1 MSKIKIEYTDVD
13 KLIPYINNPRLND
26 GAVDK
31 VASSI
36 KNFGFKNPII
46 IDKDNEIIAGHTRL
60 KAARK
65 LGLDEV
71 PTIKVEDLTETQIKA
86 FRIADNKTSEFAEWD
101 MELLGIELEGL
112 EDVFTGFDDDEFAD
126 IISGGTGDVVE
137 DNFEGGVPD
146 APISE
151 MGDVWLLGDH
161 RVMCGDSTG
170 DDVLKLVD
178 GAEVDLFITDPPYN
192 VAYTGGTK
200 DALTIQNDDM
210 ANEDFK
216 EFLVKAFTAAD
227 KAMKKGAGFYIWH
240 ADSEGYNFRGAC
252 LDSGWQVRQCLI
264 WVKNSLVMSRQDY
277 HWKHEPCLYG
287 WKDGASHNW
296 YGDRK
301 QTTTIEDNADIVVE
315 EKNEGFVI
323 NISTGFSEVTIRVPS
338 YEVINQ
344 GDSAATTVW
353 RFDKPQRNGEHPTMK
368 PVGLLARA
376 VKNSSKRGDI
386 VLDTFGGSGSTLI
399 ACEQLDRKCYMM
411 ELDEKYVDVIVNR
424 YISFKESDEDVFLI
438 RDGVQIPYKEVEKN
452 E

>member
-1 MSKIKIEYTDVD
+1 MV
-13 KLIPYINNPRLND
+13 L
-26 GAVDK
+26 
-31 VASSI
+31 
-36 KNFGFKNPII
+36 KNPII

-227 KAMKKGAGFYIWH
+227 KAMKKGG
-240 ADSEGYNFRGAC
+240 R
-252 LDSGWQVRQCLI
+252 L
-264 WVKNSLVMSRQDY
+264 
-277 HWKHEPCLYG
+277 LYM
-287 WKDGASHNW
+287 A
-296 YGDRK
+296 R
-301 QTTTIEDNADIVVE
+301 
-315 EKNEGFVI
+315 
-323 NISTGFSEVTIRVPS
+323 
-338 YEVINQ
+338 
-344 GDSAATTVW
+344 
-353 RFDKPQRNGEHPTMK
+353 RFGR
-368 PVGLLARA
+368 
-376 VKNSSKRGDI
+376 I
-386 VLDTFGGSGSTLI
+386 
-399 ACEQLDRKCYMM
+399 
-411 ELDEKYVDVIVNR
+411 
-424 YISFKESDEDVFLI
+424 
-438 RDGVQIPYKEVEKN
+438 
-452 E
+452 